1 MQCKWDL
8 EGFVS
13 LRIWVIDDFTP
24 ISQKRVGIKVS
35 IPHKYSGD
43 KVNVAVYIKEIT
55 SYSYPLWIA
64 SAAIGFKVILE
75 WMDVGPMKVKV
86 SSY

>member
-13 LRIWVIDDFTP
+13 LRIWVIDDFRP

-35 IPHKYSGD
+35 IPHRYNGD
-43 KVNVAVYIKEIT
+43 KFNVAVYINEIT
-55 SYSYPLWIA
+55 SYSYTLWIA
-64 SAAIGFKVILE
+64 SAGIGFKVLSRWVDFGAIQ
-75 WMDVGPMKVKV
+75 VKV